1 MAVKKNNRA
10 SGSVLGTLHE
20 KLAEVMLDALDGE
33 SFTDEAS
40 GETTQFK
47 ATNPALFTAIA
58 KFLKD
63 NDIVAIP
70 ETEDAVADLKR
81 RLAEKSQ
88 SKLPTPSAEDVQWPN
103 GRLLN

>member
-1 MAVKKNNRA
+1 MAQVRA
-10 SGSVLGTLHE
+10 KAGTLGALHE

-33 SFTDEAS
+33 TFLNNEGT
-40 GETTQFK
+40 ETKFK

-70 ETEDAVADLKR
+70 ESEDAVEALK
-81 RLAEKSQ
+81 EKLRNRTT
-88 SKLPTPSAEDVQWPN
+88 LPTAVNKDDVQWGNANKPH
-103 GRLLN
+103 

>member
-1 MAVKKNNRA
+1 MAQVRA
-10 SGSVLGTLHE
+10 KAGTLGALHE

-33 SFTDEAS
+33 TFLNDDGT
-40 GETTQFK
+40 ETKFK

-70 ETEDAVADLKR
+70 ESEDAVQALKDK
-81 RLAEKSQ
+81 LKAQ
-88 SKLPTPSAEDVQWPN
+88 TTLPTAVSREDAVWGNANKPH
-103 GRLLN
+103 